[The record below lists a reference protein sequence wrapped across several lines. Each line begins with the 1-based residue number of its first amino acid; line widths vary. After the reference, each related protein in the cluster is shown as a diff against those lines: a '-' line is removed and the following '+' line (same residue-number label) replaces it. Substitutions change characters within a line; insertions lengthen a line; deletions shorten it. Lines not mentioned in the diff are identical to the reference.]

1 MSSRN
6 FLRIKFRVKW
16 LFRSGEVQD
25 GECGGHSGFSIRTNL
40 AILIS
45 KSLRCFLPSFKS
57 LDFLDGDLLVFPIKT
72 TLAIFDLLVV
82 LILPTKF
89 QVNWPLGSGEE
100 AKNRFSRWRPSL
112 IFDRNGFS
120 SFWPTNRPDASYQV
134 PSQSAF
140 RFRRRSEN

>member
-1 MSSRN
+1 MILASFYLHVLPKLPTYQVSSQMA
-6 FLRIKFRVKW
+6 FSVQEKFKID
-16 LFRSGEVQD
+16 FQD

-57 LDFLDGDLLVFPIKT
+57 LDFLDGDHLGFPIKT

-100 AKNRFSRWRPSL
+100 AKNRFSRWRPSS

-120 SFWPTNRPDASYQV
+120 SF
-134 PSQSAF
+134 
-140 RFRRRSEN
+140 